1 MSTEST
7 IVKKDNAGAL
17 STINLRADSGKGTE
31 ELRSDDVSTPILK
44 ILHQLSPECNSR
56 NAKYVEG
63 AKPGMIYS
71 GSFGNLIDGEK
82 GLDIVVAHTQTRF
95 PEWQERGDSAAAP
108 VGTHLEIPTD
118 AVEEKNGRYR
128 LPNGNYVEKT
138 MYFYVIAIVGK
149 EFRKAVIAMRSSNL
163 TPGREL
169 NDLIDNLRMK
179 DAQGSFKPAAF
190 AAVFNLKTVGK
201 NWGDKSWHVYKP
213 SKVRML
219 DVSKPEDLSIYETAK
234 KLQEEA
240 FAGAAKPKYEQV
252 ESTKSKEDII

>member
-108 VGTHLEIPTD
+108 VGTHLEIPAD
-118 AVEEKNGRYR
+118 A
-128 LPNGNYVEKT
+128 T
-138 MYFYVIAIVGK
+138 
-149 EFRKAVIAMRSSNL
+149 
-163 TPGREL
+163 
-169 NDLIDNLRMK
+169 
-179 DAQGSFKPAAF
+179 
-190 AAVFNLKTVGK
+190 
-201 NWGDKSWHVYKP
+201 
-213 SKVRML
+213 
-219 DVSKPEDLSIYETAK
+219 
-234 KLQEEA
+234 
-240 FAGAAKPKYEQV
+240 
-252 ESTKSKEDII
+252 

>member
-108 VGTHLEIPTD
+108 VGTHLDIPTD

-169 NDLIDNLRMK
+169 NNLIANLRME
-179 DAQGSFKPAAF
+179 DSQGTFQPAAYT
-190 AAVFNLKTVGK
+190 AVFNLKTVGK

-213 SKVRML
+213 SLVKML
-219 DVSKPEDLSIYETAK
+219 DVSAGMDAEAYTMAQN
-234 KLQEEA
+234 LQKEVSK
-240 FAGAAKPKYEQV
+240 GSAKPTYDKV
-252 ESTKSKEDII
+252 ENKNTKDII